1 PRARRPTSRHRAA
14 SQTPDGARVTPVI
27 LASALG
33 LLAAGCAVTAA
44 RAHHRA
50 RRLDERLQER
60 CRDLERSEKLLSQ
73 VSEELAAMLVE
84 RERRSRW
91 LEEARAKSEEADRA
105 KSRFLAVMSHELKTP
120 LNSVIGFANQLLK
133 NKHGRLSAREL
144 GYVMGISRGGARL
157 LALVDRILDLS
168 ALEAG
173 ELEFDRVEGRMDAV
187 VREALAEVEGAALD
201 GGIEL
206 AAEVP
211 GHLRPLLIDA
221 TRLRQVLVQLLDNAV
236 KFTDAG

>member
-1 PRARRPTSRHRAA
+1 
-14 SQTPDGARVTPVI
+14 
-27 LASALG
+27 
-33 LLAAGCAVTAA
+33 
-44 RAHHRA
+44 
-50 RRLDERLQER
+50 
-60 CRDLERSEKLLSQ
+60 
-73 VSEELAAMLVE
+73 
-84 RERRSRW
+84 
-91 LEEARAKSEEADRA
+91 
-105 KSRFLAVMSHELKTP
+105 
-120 LNSVIGFANQLLK
+120 NSVIGFANQLLK

-206 AAEVP
+206 VAEVP

-236 KFTDAG
+236 KFTDAGCVRVVVPADADGRPLAIEVVDQGRDIPPARLAAIFEAFKQVDDSAARRYEGFGLGLTLATRLCDVMGFGLEVESEVGRGSTFRVVLPSGPRAADHHDGAPRPVTGELEARREA